1 MVVPRDVSDTL
12 SASTRMVG
20 CLSRSMRLN
29 RYQCCSGAGF
39 RVMVTGLPVWSPT
52 PEILISDLIV
62 RCFTFIAV
70 HWLICPKKGKSTS
83 FILIVLLLTVIVP
96 ALPSD
101 VRVRVDANIQPATA
115 SVRCREQ
122 PGCLTIFF

>member
-20 CLSRSMRLN
+20 CFSRSMRLN

-70 HWLICPKKGKSTS
+70 NWLNHQWVEQRFVYFDSSLVNNNCSSSSSRRSNSGKREYTTCDRIC
-83 FILIVLLLTVIVP
+83 
-96 ALPSD
+96 AL
-101 VRVRVDANIQPATA
+101 
-115 SVRCREQ
+115 
-122 PGCLTIFF
+122 